1 MSKMKNWM
9 MDMEELIEESITIN
23 GVKNENDVLAY
34 VKTNMSIVDEK
45 FVKEYTTKLLGEF

>member
-9 MDMEELIEESITIN
+9 MDMEELIEESIAIN

-34 VKTNMSIVDEK
+34 VKTNMDIVDEN

>member
-9 MDMEELIEESITIN
+9 MDMEELIEESIAIN

>member
-9 MDMEELIEESITIN
+9 MDMEELIEESIAIN

-45 FVKEYTTKLLGEF
+45 FVKEYTTKILGEF

>member
-9 MDMEELIEESITIN
+9 MDMEELIEESIAIN

-34 VKTNMSIVDEK
+34 VKTNMDIVDEK
-45 FVKEYTTKLLGEF
+45 FVKEYTTKILGEF

>member
-9 MDMEELIEESITIN
+9 MDMEELIEESIAIN

-34 VKTNMSIVDEK
+34 VKTNMSIVDEN
-45 FVKEYTTKLLGEF
+45 FVKEYTTKILGEF

>member
-9 MDMEELIEESITIN
+9 MDMEELIEESIAIN

-34 VKTNMSIVDEK
+34 VKTNMSIVDEN
-45 FVKEYTTKLLGEF
+45 FVKEYTTKTLGEF

>member
-9 MDMEELIEESITIN
+9 MDMEELIEESIAIN

-34 VKTNMSIVDEK
+34 VKTNMAIVDEK
-45 FVKEYTTKLLGEF
+45 FVKEYTTKILGEF

>member
-9 MDMEELIEESITIN
+9 MDMEELIEESIAIN

-45 FVKEYTTKLLGEF
+45 FVKEYTTKTLGEF

>member
-9 MDMEELIEESITIN
+9 MDMEELIEESIAIN

-34 VKTNMSIVDEK
+34 VKTNMDIVDEK
-45 FVKEYTTKLLGEF
+45 FVKEYMTTLMGEE

>member
-9 MDMEELIEESITIN
+9 MDMEELIEESIAIN

-34 VKTNMSIVDEK
+34 VKTNMDIVDEK

>member
-9 MDMEELIEESITIN
+9 MDMEELIEESIAIN

-34 VKTNMSIVDEK
+34 VKTNMSIVDEN

>member
-9 MDMEELIEESITIN
+9 MDMEELIEESIAIN

-34 VKTNMSIVDEK
+34 VKTNMDIVDEN
-45 FVKEYTTKLLGEF
+45 FVKEYTTKILGEF